1 MIIDELS
8 HLKDY
13 LPLHPAL
20 QCVADFLASH
30 KGQVLPEGRTE
41 LDYPGAYVNVQIL
54 PPKAPEKAVWESHQK
69 MIDVQVP
76 LSGDEIMCCQPV
88 SQLGT
93 ADYDA
98 AKDITFYA
106 ERPEGFVK
114 VRKGM
119 FALFFPQDAHAPGVT
134 STALCKAVFKLP
146 LQTK

>member
-1 MIIDELS
+1 MKKKISLLGLVLILVLS
-8 HLKDY
+8 FTGCSKSD
-13 LPLHPAL
+13 
-20 QCVADFLASH
+20 
-30 KGQVLPEGRTE
+30 
-41 LDYPGAYVNVQIL
+41 
-54 PPKAPEKAVWESHQK
+54 
-69 MIDVQVP
+69 
-76 LSGDEIMCCQPV
+76 
-88 SQLGT
+88 T